1 MTAGGRAVDVAV
13 VGGGIVGLAVAYA
26 LLRARPRLGLVLLE
40 KETEVGRHQTGHNSG
55 VIHSGLYY
63 RPGSLRAE
71 LCVRGAEA
79 MRRFCD
85 AHDVRH
91 LEVGKVVVA
100 TDAAEIGRLDEL
112 ERRGRLNG
120 VPGLRRLDA
129 AALREVEPEARG
141 IAALHSPLT
150 GIVDYGAVARALAGE
165 VQALGGSVRTGEAL
179 LGSRPDGS
187 RLRLWTSGG
196 EVAARYAVNC
206 AGLGSDRVA
215 RLLGRRPS
223 VRILPFRGEYRVLAP
238 DAASRVRG
246 LVYPVPDPA
255 LPFLGVHV
263 TRTVAGGVEAG
274 PNAVWTLSRQGYRP
288 GLPPLRDAWE
298 ALAYPGLWRLGRRH
312 ARQALFEY
320 RRSRSL
326 RLFAASVQRLM
337 PFVQEADLLPGPS
350 GVRAQAVT
358 AAGELVDDFV
368 LDTGERSLSVLNAP
382 SPAATASL
390 AIGERVAGEVLRA
403 LGA

>member
-1 MTAGGRAVDVAV
+1 VTGAADVCV
-13 VGGGIVGLAVAYA
+13 VGGGIVGLAVAHA
-26 LLRARPRLGLVLLE
+26 LLAARPSLRLVVLE
-40 KETEVGRHQTGHNSG
+40 KEAAVAQHQTGHNSG

-85 AHDVRH
+85 AHDVPH

-100 TDAAEIGRLDEL
+100 ESAAELPRLDEL

-129 AALREVEPEARG
+129 SGLRAVEPEARG

-165 VQALGGSVRTGEAL
+165 LTARGASLRTGEAL
-179 LGSRPDGS
+179 VASRPDASG
-187 RLRLWTSGG
+187 LRLFTSGG
-196 EVAARYAVNC
+196 EVQCRYAVNC
-206 AGLGSDRVA
+206 AGLWSDRVA
-215 RLLGRRPS
+215 RLLGSRPS
-223 VRILPFRGEYRVLAP
+223 VRILPFRGEYRMLAP
-238 DAASRVRG
+238 TAAGRVRG
-246 LVYPVPDPA
+246 LIYPVPDPA

-263 TRTVAGGVEAG
+263 TRTIAGHVEAG

-298 ALAYPGLWRLGRRH
+298 GLGYPGLWRLGRRH
-312 ARQALFEY
+312 ARHAWFEY
-320 RRSRSL
+320 RRSKSP
-326 RLFAASVQRLM
+326 RLFAASVRRLV
-337 PFVQEADLLPGPS
+337 PFVADAELLPGPS

-368 LDTGERSLSVLNAP
+368 LAASERSLSVLNAP

-390 AIGERVAGEVLRA
+390 AIGERVAAEVLRA
-403 LGA
+403 LGV